1 MSKKK
6 KIIILAI
13 VIIGLALI
21 TLAIVLFS
29 GKKEITIVTKIE
41 VESHE
46 YRSDIP
52 TAVEYYIDSTEE
64 LNKFYELFSSEE
76 LKGKINE
83 EYLKDNSIFIHFE
96 NESLYSTKLTIDK
109 VIKNYN
115 TVKLVINRHDSSG
128 IQAQVAGSW
137 YLMAIVPK
145 EELKSLDLSKWTK
158 PSTVNKQ
165 SKEIDITNEPGV
177 IKYEIQDTEKQIVR
191 FEERKFYI
199 SSIDQLKK
207 FNLIYPN
214 KLNLKEDDLK
224 NNKIFVQVEETS
236 SIDTKIKL
244 SSIYILNSNVNF
256 VVNMDD
262 QMENQDDNSINWYLV
277 AIIPNEIVENLEL
290 GEWSLPSDVNNIE

>member
-1 MSKKK
+1 
-6 KIIILAI
+6 
-13 VIIGLALI
+13 
-21 TLAIVLFS
+21 
-29 GKKEITIVTKIE
+29 
-41 VESHE
+41 
-46 YRSDIP
+46 
-52 TAVEYYIDSTEE
+52 
-64 LNKFYELFSSEE
+64 
-76 LKGKINE
+76 
-83 EYLKDNSIFIHFE
+83 
-96 NESLYSTKLTIDK
+96 
-109 VIKNYN
+109 
-115 TVKLVINRHDSSG
+115 
-128 IQAQVAGSW
+128 
-137 YLMAIVPK
+137 MAIVPK

-158 PSTVNKQ
+158 PSAVNKQ